1 MLLSTSYV
9 NLYFLIFQIMFEA
22 TLYSIMQQ
30 NFMLLEKS
38 LKTKVTSIYIK
49 TYQGY
54 LVAVLPWSG
63 L

>member
-54 LVAVLPWSG
+54 LVAVLP
-63 L
+63 